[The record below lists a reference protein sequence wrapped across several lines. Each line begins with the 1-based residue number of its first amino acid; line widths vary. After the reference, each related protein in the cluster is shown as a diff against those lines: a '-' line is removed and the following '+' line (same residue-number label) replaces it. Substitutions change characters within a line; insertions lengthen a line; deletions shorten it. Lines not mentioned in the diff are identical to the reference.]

1 MRNQTLFSLS
11 ADDVV
16 VRASKQAR
24 ITEFKPGESIC
35 YQGDPRSPLMLV
47 LAGQVRLAVFTED
60 GFEIPIRVI
69 KSGQSLGEA
78 PILNGLPI
86 PGNVVAVRKST
97 VALINRA
104 DARQLFDEPAVSR
117 ALNRSLAFQLRQ
129 FVVGQ
134 ATQGLPRADAR
145 ISAVVLSAIENTT
158 KDESPLI
165 ELPKHATVA
174 AMAKVSRETVSRV
187 LKSLEDRG
195 VIAKEG
201 GLTRV
206 RDRIALQNLVA
217 GCSTAREGN
226 RTLKK
231 APARGAGAKDLAL
244 PRACQN

>member
-1 MRNQTLFSLS
+1 MRNQTLFCWS

-16 VRASKQAR
+16 LRASKLAR
-24 ITEFKPGESIC
+24 ISEFRPGEYIC
-35 YQGDPRSPLMLV
+35 YQGDSRSPLMLV
-47 LAGQVRLAVFTED
+47 LAGQVRLAVVTED
-60 GFEIPIRVI
+60 GFEVPILVI
-69 KSGQSLGEA
+69 MSGQSFGEA

-117 ALNRSLAFQLRQ
+117 ALNSSLAFQLRQ

-134 ATQGLPRADAR
+134 ATQGLPRAEAR
-145 ISAVVLSAIENTT
+145 ISAVVLSAIDNTT

-217 GCSTAREGN
+217 GCSTARGGS
-226 RTLKK
+226 RTLEK
-231 APARGAGAKDLAL
+231 APARGAGAKDLTL